1 MMFIWL
7 LLLRPI
13 FSTLTHKLVCLAFS
27 NDNITGPS
35 QDTLPV
41 SASQPTM
48 GSAVVTLMQH
58 EVPHHQSSEE
68 SAAVPMDVDMPF
80 TTLSPSPC
88 YTMMV

>member
-7 LLLRPI
+7 LLLRPT

-27 NDNITGPS
+27 NDNNW
-35 QDTLPV
+35 

-48 GSAVVTLMQH
+48 GSAGPCKYTLQIAGYVH